1 MLQCFNPLKQSTFV
15 VVSDSS
21 YLSAQSS
28 VDTYF

>member
-15 VVSDSS
+15 VVSD
-21 YLSAQSS
+21 LSAQSS